1 MKSPLDVYSLKA
13 RLFPAFIVLLPAVLA
28 ILAWLP
34 EASLASTSTLGVGL
48 AAALSFFISE
58 LVRDCGHRKQARL
71 WETWGGPPTTQL
83 LRWSNLH
90 VNPNLRAKWRAAIEE
105 LTNCRLP
112 SAASESRNPFKADQA
127 YEAAIAELRMK
138 RRGTE
143 SSSLFFKENA
153 SYGFRRNL
161 WGMKPAGIF
170 ISSVSLI
177 GGVVVCVLKSNNRFD
192 HAPSILAIFVTATL
206 LALWIVRIN
215 PQWVREKADSYGE
228 QLLGSLL
235 Q

>member
-1 MKSPLDVYSLKA
+1 MKTLLDVYSLKA

-34 EASLASTSTLGVGL
+34 ESSLVGTSTFGIGL

-58 LVRDCGHRKQARL
+58 LVRDCGHRKQGRL
-71 WETWGGPPTTQL
+71 WKAWGGPPTTRL
-83 LRWSNLH
+83 LRWSNSQ
-90 VNPNLRAKWRAAIEE
+90 VNPHLRAKWRAAIEE
-105 LTNCRLP
+105 LTASRLP
-112 SAASESRNPFKADQA
+112 SAASESRNPLKADQT

-138 RRGTE
+138 RRTTE
-143 SSSLFFKENA
+143 SGSLFFKENV

-170 ISSVSLI
+170 ISTIALISSLF
-177 GGVVVCVLKSNNRFD
+177 VCVLKSGNRFD
-192 HAPSILAIFVTATL
+192 HAPSLLAIFVASAFLT
-206 LALWIVRIN
+206 LWILRIG
-215 PQWVREKADSYGE
+215 PQWVKEKADSYAE